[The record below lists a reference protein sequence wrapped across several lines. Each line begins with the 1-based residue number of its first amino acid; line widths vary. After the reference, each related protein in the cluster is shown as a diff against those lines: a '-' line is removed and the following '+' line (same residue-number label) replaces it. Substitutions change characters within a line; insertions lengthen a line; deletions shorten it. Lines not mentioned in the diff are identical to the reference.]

1 MLESP
6 HFGVQI
12 EGIPSHPYPSSIRQ
26 WEEHPSSGRLFLSS
40 HSSERFKEPSPQVL
54 MHILGAERQNQ
65 PDSIS
70 HDVEHPSPESV
81 LLSSHS
87 S

>member
-1 MLESP
+1 
-6 HFGVQI
+6 
-12 EGIPSHPYPSSIRQ
+12 
-26 WEEHPSSGRLFLSS
+26 
-40 HSSERFKEPSPQVL
+40 